1 MEVAH
6 SRNSEVF
13 NSFTLETKMKK
24 QGGPRLVWHGID
36 LHSKHNWGMGAPK
49 QRPAP
54 KRKSLQKRGTTRKE
68 HDRKRRELMWNAV
81 SSPLFLSQAI
91 IHPHKNPIF
100 DTRERK
106 QLIVLNQKLPKDSSH
121 YCPPFKKNSGSP
133 SVVTLHYAVSSEK
146 ALCATCTLQSRLD
159 AHQSKT
165 FICEGLGK
173 AYWSHIKG
181 NRSTCG
187 HTIRKYNWPNVNLW
201 LLFFARL
208 CGRNF
213 TQIQCNETSIR
224 KWRNGSKCCVGT
236 KCY

>member
-54 KRKSLQKRGTTRKE
+54 KRKSLQKRGTTQKE
-68 HDRKRRELMWNAV
+68 HDRKRRELMWNAA
-81 SSPLFLSQAI
+81 SSPPFLSQAI

-106 QLIVLNQKLPKDSSH
+106 QLIVLNQKLAKDSSH
-121 YCPPFKKNSGSP
+121 YCPPLQEELWKSFCCDPTLCCFFRKSTLCNLHSTIP
-133 SVVTLHYAVSSEK
+133 SR
-146 ALCATCTLQSRLD
+146 CAS
-159 AHQSKT
+159 
-165 FICEGLGK
+165 
-173 AYWSHIKG
+173 IKDVHL
-181 NRSTCG
+181 RRPRES
-187 HTIRKYNWPNVNLW
+187 
-201 LLFFARL
+201 LLITYKR
-208 CGRNF
+208 
-213 TQIQCNETSIR
+213 E
-224 KWRNGSKCCVGT
+224 
-236 KCY
+236 

>member
-1 MEVAH
+1 MKRCFKPTISFPSHH
-6 SRNSEVF
+6 SPSQKSNIRNQGEKAADCAQPETSKRF
-13 NSFTLETKMKK
+13 LTL
-24 QGGPRLVWHGID
+24 
-36 LHSKHNWGMGAPK
+36 
-49 QRPAP
+49 
-54 KRKSLQKRGTTRKE
+54 
-68 HDRKRRELMWNAV
+68 
-81 SSPLFLSQAI
+81 
-91 IHPHKNPIF
+91 
-100 DTRERK
+100 
-106 QLIVLNQKLPKDSSH
+106 LP
-121 YCPPFKKNSGSP
+121 PPFKKNSGSP

-208 CGRNF
+208 RGRNF